1 MKKGVTAGLSRK
13 RGGDAKWLSNHS
25 PLCSPAPWWKG
36 PRQAAHTHSHWTHMH
51 VSSTLDV
58 GNTARET
65 LSLRSDLA
73 THYVALWWHHVAA
86 VRPKGCR
93 NVFFFLPSMQS
104 CQSQQFIKSASRFAA
119 PDTRNN
125 DGFTAATTRSRV
137 FSFNERLSKN
147 NDSHFASIRSVAR
160 MRGTLKSDLVKQKTV
175 QSQNKAG
182 ECRVH
187 SGTAM

>member
-1 MKKGVTAGLSRK
+1 MKA
-13 RGGDAKWLSNHS
+13 
-25 PLCSPAPWWKG
+25 PA
-36 PRQAAHTHSHWTHMH
+36 PRQAAHTHSHRTHMH

-73 THYVALWWHHVAA
+73 THYVALRWHHVAA

-93 NVFFFLPSMQS
+93 IVFLFLPSMQG
-104 CQSQQFIKSASRFAA
+104 CQSQQFIESASRFAA

-125 DGFTAATTRSRV
+125 DGFTAATTRGSV
-137 FSFNERLSKN
+137 CFIFNERLSKN
-147 NDSHFASIRSVAR
+147 NDSHFASIHSVAR

-175 QSQNKAG
+175 HSQNKVG